1 MAVNTLK
8 TKFILF
14 HTKGKPVNIATN
26 SIVFNNNEIG
36 TQNNPNLITPIDRI
50 HAKNTNKKER
60 SFKLL
65 GILLDENLS
74 FNDNTNFLCNKL
86 AKSIFI
92 LNQAKNFLTPK
103 ALKTLYFSLVHPHL
117 LYCINIY
124 SCTSQANLNRIYKLQ
139 KKAIR
144 IISNANSSA
153 HTEPLFHSLGILPL
167 NQLIKQA
174 KLHLMHSIVNNY
186 CPVSLSNIF
195 LTNATR
201 DNGHALRNDDE
212 FIIPHHRIEQFKKMP
227 LYTLPLS
234 WNNLNTELKAQT
246 NKTTFRIA
254 LKYDLLN
261 PPYNT

>member
-1 MAVNTLK
+1 VSGERESSLADPHGGPAATD
-8 TKFILF
+8 
-14 HTKGKPVNIATN
+14 IATN

-139 KKAIR
+139 KKL
-144 IISNANSSA
+144 SVSYLMQTPQLTLNHSST
-153 HTEPLFHSLGILPL
+153 H
-167 NQLIKQA
+167 
-174 KLHLMHSIVNNY
+174 
-186 CPVSLSNIF
+186 
-195 LTNATR
+195 
-201 DNGHALRNDDE
+201 
-212 FIIPHHRIEQFKKMP
+212 
-227 LYTLPLS
+227 
-234 WNNLNTELKAQT
+234 
-246 NKTTFRIA
+246 
-254 LKYDLLN
+254 
-261 PPYNT
+261 